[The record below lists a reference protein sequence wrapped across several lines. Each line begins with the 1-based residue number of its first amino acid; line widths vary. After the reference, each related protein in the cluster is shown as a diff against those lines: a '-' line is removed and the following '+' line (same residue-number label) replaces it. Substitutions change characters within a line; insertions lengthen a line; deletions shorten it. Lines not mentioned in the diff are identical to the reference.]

1 MCLVGNRL
9 PSLPRLTKTENSAEI
24 VLVDGSRDVIPWSGL
39 SWAKPFI
46 DRQTSGAEPES
57 VVDILMPGD
66 VVIIMPTST
75 GTWALSQTPEVQGAV
90 VSLDPGDGGIN
101 SLAGGFDFTTSKFNR
116 VSQAFRQPG
125 SSFKPFIYSAA
136 LEHGN
141 TAATVIIDT
150 PVVIS
155 SSELEAVWRPTE
167 YSGRFYGPTRMR
179 EALVRS
185 MNLVSVRLLLFE
197 TGIGNT
203 VRHIA
208 KFGFGEA
215 ALPRNGSLALGAGSA
230 SPLDIAQGYAVFA
243 NGGYGIKPYVVDA
256 IYDSNG
262 DVVYRADPL
271 VVCPECLA
279 EPDERLCRAVVDD
292 EESAR
297 RTDAGVFAG
306 GVS

>member
-1 MCLVGNRL
+1 
-9 PSLPRLTKTENSAEI
+9 
-24 VLVDGSRDVIPWSGL
+24 
-39 SWAKPFI
+39 
-46 DRQTSGAEPES
+46 
-57 VVDILMPGD
+57 
-66 VVIIMPTST
+66 MPTAT

-101 SLAGGFDFTTSKFNR
+101 SLAGGFDYTTSKFNR

-141 TAATVIIDT
+141 TAATVINDT

-230 SPLDIAQGYAVFA
+230 SPLDMAQGYAVFA

-256 IYDSNG
+256 IYDSRG
-262 DVVYRADPL
+262 DVVYRANPL

-279 EPDERLCRAVVDD
+279 EPDG
-292 EESAR
+292 
-297 RTDAGVFAG
+297 T
-306 GVS
+306 